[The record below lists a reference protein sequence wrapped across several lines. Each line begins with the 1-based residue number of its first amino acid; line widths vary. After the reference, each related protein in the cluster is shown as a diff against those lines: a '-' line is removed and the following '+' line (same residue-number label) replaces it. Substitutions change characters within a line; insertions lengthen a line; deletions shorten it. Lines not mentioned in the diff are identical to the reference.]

1 MAAAALEAVAALAS
15 EVTHNSMIN
24 KKIIQ
29 TTWQGK
35 GKPGSHG
42 VGLEGWSHA
51 WKQCKGCLL
60 GDKGLPGCM
69 RFFACV
75 QQLTNPFE
83 FVWEVAK
90 TF

>member
-15 EVTHNSMIN
+15 EVTHNSIIN

-42 VGLEGWSHA
+42 VGLA
-51 WKQCKGCLL
+51 WRDGHMLGSSAKAACWETRGCQ
-60 GDKGLPGCM
+60 G
-69 RFFACV
+69 A
-75 QQLTNPFE
+75 
-83 FVWEVAK
+83 
-90 TF
+90 